1 MVSKKNKTSPPE
13 SRRARLYFF
22 ISNYS
27 TTASSH
33 LNTVMAMM
41 MHMITG
47 KTQWTRGMAGL
58 ECGAR
63 CLPEKREEMDK

>member
-1 MVSKKNKTSPPE
+1 MMQMILLRTGPKN
-13 SRRARLYFF
+13 L
-22 ISNYS
+22 
-27 TTASSH
+27 
-33 LNTVMAMM
+33 VMEIMMTAMM

>member
-1 MVSKKNKTSPPE
+1 MMQKIIMMQMILLRTGPKN
-13 SRRARLYFF
+13 L
-22 ISNYS
+22 
-27 TTASSH
+27 
-33 LNTVMAMM
+33 VMEIMMTAMM

>member
-1 MVSKKNKTSPPE
+1 MFTQIHMMHKIIMMQMILLRTGPKN
-13 SRRARLYFF
+13 L
-22 ISNYS
+22 
-27 TTASSH
+27 
-33 LNTVMAMM
+33 VMEIMMTAMM

>member
-1 MVSKKNKTSPPE
+1 MFTQIHMMQKIIMMQMILLRTGPKN
-13 SRRARLYFF
+13 L
-22 ISNYS
+22 
-27 TTASSH
+27 
-33 LNTVMAMM
+33 VMEIMMTAMM

>member
-1 MVSKKNKTSPPE
+1 MQKIIMMQMILLRTGPKN
-13 SRRARLYFF
+13 L
-22 ISNYS
+22 
-27 TTASSH
+27 
-33 LNTVMAMM
+33 VMEIMMTAMM